1 VYTSS
6 QEPRY
11 GWVKNSLL
19 PPPCRAPTTFA
30 IPQHKLVFT
39 MHPVRVCNSLT
50 GLSRWSS
57 ARCRVAVCRRCVLR
71 RRRLQSRCQPANSR
85 LSALHTYHTVCPRKQ
100 RHQTAT
106 NCTNFVTATQGT
118 TDCDYVVHLTCVI
131 SIPGK
136 TFQTKSYILKPM
148 LIRHNT
154 TGSEGC
160 YVVRKKKQEQGNFS
174 KGRKGCSTFTKV
186 MTIVSQRVAVSLQD
200 NDWLTSEFR
209 AHPQWVNSHPE
220 WDNSHREWVNSHREW
235 VSELFLTVSESI
247 LTVSEWVSYFSPW
260 VSQFSPW
267 VS

>member
-1 VYTSS
+1 MLGV
-6 QEPRY
+6 E
-11 GWVKNSLL
+11 WLCV
-19 PPPCRAPTTFA
+19 
-30 IPQHKLVFT
+30 
-39 MHPVRVCNSLT
+39 
-50 GLSRWSS
+50 
-57 ARCRVAVCRRCVLR
+57 VAVCCDGVVYKAAVHQRTVD
-71 RRRLQSRCQPANSR
+71 CQPY
-85 LSALHTYHTVCPRKQ
+85 TYHTVCPRKQ

-106 NCTNFVTATQGT
+106 NRTNFGTATQGT

-200 NDWLTSEFR
+200 ND
-209 AHPQWVNSHPE
+209 
-220 WDNSHREWVNSHREW
+220 
-235 VSELFLTVSESI
+235 
-247 LTVSEWVSYFSPW
+247 
-260 VSQFSPW
+260 
-267 VS
+267 